1 MGKIQRR
8 HPGGSR
14 GPVQK
19 MFWLPAFAGMTALI
33 FSPGTRNL
41 RAVEIPLESLTPAR
55 VGYVDLQ
62 KVFDTYPEKSFAEG
76 DLLREIEKRKRS
88 LGERQNLIAT
98 IRQQI
103 STDQAALDQGKT
115 GTAVAVPANSVP
127 DLTPPPAP
135 ALAPVPAPATST
147 STVKG
152 STTPVVEPYPME
164 DPLAGLPGHDSATI
178 PEHTPGSS
186 QLPGMKDSASK
197 QSLLDTLAA
206 APPAPLGP
214 EAITALQKRIDS
226 NKQLLE
232 KQIASFKSFR
242 GLAVAD
248 MKTLQTQKTYSVM
261 SRIYAVLQTLARDE
275 GVTVVMDKAYV
286 LYGEDTVDLSD
297 KLIER
302 LQQES
307 QQ

>member
-1 MGKIQRR
+1 MNTQ
-8 HPGGSR
+8 SR
-14 GPVQK
+14 QSKESKESKQIAKGIGNFALWFVLALLA
-19 MFWLPAFAGMTALI
+19 FPAL
-33 FSPGTRNL
+33 SV
-41 RAVEIPLESLTPAR
+41 AVEIPLESLTPAR

-76 DLLREIEKRKRS
+76 DLLREIEKRKRD
-88 LGERQNLIAT
+88 LGQRQNLIAT

-115 GTAVAVPANSVP
+115 GTTVTVPANTVP
-127 DLTPPPAP
+127 DLTPPPV
-135 ALAPVPAPATST
+135 PVPAPVAST
-147 STVKG
+147 TTVKG

-164 DPLAGLPGHDSATI
+164 DPLAGLPGHDSATL
-178 PEHTPGSS
+178 PERAQGST

-197 QSLLDTLAA
+197 QSLLDALAA
-206 APPAPLGP
+206 APAAPLSS
-214 EAITALQKRIDS
+214 EALAALQKRIDT

-232 KQIASFKSFR
+232 KQIADFKNFR
-242 GLAVAD
+242 GNAVAD
-248 MKTLQTQKTYSVM
+248 MKVLQTQKTYGVM
-261 SRIYAVLQTLARDE
+261 SKIYAVLQNLARDE

-297 KLIER
+297 KLIQR

-307 QQ
+307 QP